1 MNSSPFLVD
10 FEFSADQ
17 GRLKVHLTAD
27 VEVHHSD
34 VYYIVKNFR
43 TASHEHLLPDV
54 RIKKLHGN
62 WVHTDSEKG
71 TAISEAAGKAID
83 QYLASRA

>member
-1 MNSSPFLVD
+1 MNASPFFVE

-27 VEVHHSD
+27 VEIHHSD
-34 VYYIVKNFR
+34 VYYVVKNFR

-54 RIKKLHGN
+54 RIKKLQGK

-71 TAISEAAGKAID
+71 TAISEAVGQAID
-83 QYLASRA
+83 RHLDAHR